1 MWWVTL
7 VDLVWDHVGGN
18 FQGRVE
24 HFIFGFD
31 AKYGLKHTT
40 PLQPEEKVHLHYKE
54 ILSLF
59 IKCKLALLSKN
70 THFYIFSLKSP

>member
-40 PLQPEEKVHLHYKE
+40 PLQPEEKVLRHLNKVTQ
-54 ILSLF
+54 
-59 IKCKLALLSKN
+59 CALIIPRNYRIRASEEVV
-70 THFYIFSLKSP
+70 